1 MAGKG
6 NLQSFLESTQ
16 GNVDTPT
23 PKPEG
28 PDVVEIKPKAPRSK
42 TREGKKM
49 ASVFFGKE
57 VHHQLSLLKIETGLS
72 IQELLIK
79 ALNLLFQA
87 YNKPPIAK

>member
-6 NLQSFLESTQ
+6 NLQKFLDSGGETIE
-16 GNVDTPT
+16 TPET
-23 PKPEG
+23 E
-28 PDVVEIKPKAPRSK
+28 PDVVEITTKTQRAK

-49 ASVFFGKE
+49 ASVFFGKD
-57 VHHQLSLLKIETGLS
+57 VHNQLSILKIETGLS

>member
-6 NLQSFLESTQ
+6 NLQRFLDSGGETIE
-16 GNVDTPT
+16 TPVSET
-23 PKPEG
+23 E
-28 PDVVEIKPKAPRSK
+28 PDVVEITTKTQRAK

-49 ASVFFGKE
+49 ASVFFGKD
-57 VHHQLSLLKIETGLS
+57 VHNQLSILKIETGLS
-72 IQELLIK
+72 IQDLLIK

>member
-6 NLQSFLESTQ
+6 NLQRFLDSGGEQIETPES
-16 GNVDTPT
+16 
-23 PKPEG
+23 E
-28 PDVVEIKPKAPRSK
+28 PDVVEISPKTPRAK
-42 TREGKKM
+42 TRKGKKM
-49 ASVFFGKE
+49 ASVFFGKD
-57 VHHQLSLLKIETGLS
+57 VHNQLSLLKIETGLS

>member
-1 MAGKG
+1 MRKG
-6 NLQSFLESTQ
+6 NLQNFLENSE
-16 GNVDTPT
+16 GKVESPI
-23 PKPEG
+23 PESE
-28 PDVVEIKPKAPRSK
+28 PDVDEPIPKKQRSK

-49 ASVFFGKE
+49 ASVFMDMPVFK
-57 VHHQLSLLKIETGLS
+57 QLQILKIETGLS

>member
-6 NLQSFLESTQ
+6 NLDKFLGSGGDRIEPPVPES
-16 GNVDTPT
+16 
-23 PKPEG
+23 E
-28 PDVVEIKPKAPRSK
+28 PDVVELKPKTQRSK
-42 TREGKKM
+42 TRKGKKM
-49 ASVFFGKE
+49 ASVFFGKD
-57 VHHQLSLLKIETGLS
+57 VHNQLSILKIETELS

>member
-1 MAGKG
+1 MAGKE
-6 NLQSFLESTQ
+6 NLQKFLDSGGETIE
-16 GNVDTPT
+16 PT
-23 PKPEG
+23 DSE
-28 PDVVEIKPKAPRSK
+28 PDVVELTPKTPRAK

-57 VHHQLSLLKIETGLS
+57 VYNQLSILKIETGLS

>member
-1 MAGKG
+1 MRKG
-6 NLQSFLESTQ
+6 NLQDFLENSE
-16 GNVDTPT
+16 GKVEAPT
-23 PKPEG
+23 PESG
-28 PDVVEIKPKAPRSK
+28 PDVVELQSQKQRSK

-49 ASVFFGKE
+49 ASVFMDVSVFK
-57 VHHQLSLLKIETGLS
+57 QLQILKIETGLS

>member
-6 NLQSFLESTQ
+6 NLEKFLDSGGETIE
-16 GNVDTPT
+16 TPET
-23 PKPEG
+23 E
-28 PDVVEIKPKAPRSK
+28 PDVVEITPKTPRAK

-49 ASVFFGKE
+49 ASVFFGKD
-57 VHHQLSLLKIETGLS
+57 VHNQLSILKIETGLS

-87 YNKPPIAK
+87 HNKPPIAK

>member
-1 MAGKG
+1 MQKK
-6 NLQSFLESTQ
+6 NLQSFLENA
-16 GNVDTPT
+16 GGKVETPM
-23 PKPEG
+23 PESE
-28 PDVVEIKPKAPRSK
+28 PDVVELQPKTQRSK

-49 ASVFFGKE
+49 ASVFFGKN
-57 VHHQLSLLKIETGLS
+57 VHNQLSILKIETGLS

>member
-1 MAGKG
+1 MQTK
-6 NLQSFLESTQ
+6 NLQNFLEN
-16 GNVDTPT
+16 GGGKIETPI
-23 PKPEG
+23 PE
-28 PDVVEIKPKAPRSK
+28 PEADVVESKPKTQRSK

-49 ASVFFGKE
+49 ASVFFGKD
-57 VHHQLSLLKIETGLS
+57 VHNQLSILKIETGLS

>member
-6 NLQSFLESTQ
+6 NLEKFLDSGGEQ
-16 GNVDTPT
+16 LETPET
-23 PKPEG
+23 E
-28 PDVVEIKPKAPRSK
+28 PDVVEITTKTPRAK

-49 ASVFFGKE
+49 ASVFFGKD
-57 VHHQLSLLKIETGLS
+57 VHNQLSILKIETGLS

>member
-6 NLQSFLESTQ
+6 NLQKFLDSGGEQ
-16 GNVDTPT
+16 IETPAT
-23 PKPEG
+23 E
-28 PDVVEIKPKAPRSK
+28 PDVVEISPKTPRAK

-49 ASVFFGKE
+49 ASVFFGKD
-57 VHHQLSLLKIETGLS
+57 VHNQLSILKIETGLS

>member
-6 NLQSFLESTQ
+6 NLQKFLDSGGEQ
-16 GNVDTPT
+16 IETPET
-23 PKPEG
+23 E
-28 PDVVEIKPKAPRSK
+28 PDVVELTPKTQRAK

-49 ASVFFGKE
+49 ASVFFGKD
-57 VHHQLSLLKIETGLS
+57 VHNQLSILKIETGLS

-79 ALNLLFQA
+79 AVNLLFQA

>member
-6 NLQSFLESTQ
+6 NLQSFLESTR

-23 PKPEG
+23 PKPEA
-28 PDVVEIKPKAPRSK
+28 DVVDIKPKAPRSK

-57 VHHQLSLLKIETGLS
+57 VHNQLSLLKIETGLS

>member
-6 NLQSFLESTQ
+6 NLQSFLNTAGGE
-16 GNVDTPT
+16 VKTPI
-23 PKPEG
+23 PEAEA
-28 PDVVEIKPKAPRSK
+28 DVVEIKPKAPRSK

-57 VHHQLSLLKIETGLS
+57 VHNQLSILKIETGLS

>member
-1 MAGKG
+1 MAKK
-6 NLQSFLESTQ
+6 NLQGFLESG
-16 GNVDTPT
+16 GNPVNTSM
-23 PKPEG
+23 PESK
-28 PDVVEIKPKAPRSK
+28 PDVVELKEKTQRSK

-49 ASVFFGKE
+49 ASVFFGKD
-57 VHHQLSLLKIETGLS
+57 VHNQLSILKIETGLS

>member
-6 NLQSFLESTQ
+6 NLQRFLDSGGEQ
-16 GNVDTPT
+16 IETPVSET
-23 PKPEG
+23 E
-28 PDVVEIKPKAPRSK
+28 PDVVEITTKTPRAK

-49 ASVFFGKE
+49 ASVFFGKD
-57 VHHQLSLLKIETGLS
+57 VHNQLSILKIETGLS

-87 YNKPPIAK
+87 HNKPPIAK

>member
-6 NLQSFLESTQ
+6 NLQKFLNSGGETIE
-16 GNVDTPT
+16 TPET
-23 PKPEG
+23 E
-28 PDVVEIKPKAPRSK
+28 PDVVEITPKTQRSK
-42 TREGKKM
+42 TRKGKKM
-49 ASVFFGKE
+49 ASVFFSKD
-57 VHHQLSLLKIETGLS
+57 VHNQLSLLKIETGLS

>member
-6 NLQSFLESTQ
+6 NLDKFLGSGGDRIETPILES
-16 GNVDTPT
+16 
-23 PKPEG
+23 E
-28 PDVVEIKPKAPRSK
+28 PDVVELKPKTQRSK

-49 ASVFFGKE
+49 ASVFFGKD
-57 VHHQLSLLKIETGLS
+57 VHNQLSILKIETGLS